1 MRSISKA
8 LAIPMILVLG
18 ALSVPSVALA
28 TGTCGV
34 TMPEIVLGAH
44 PGKLA
49 KYDLNGDGI
58 ICRRPVKVIGK
69 HVKPVYGDNTLAG

>member
-18 ALSVPSVALA
+18 ALTVPSVALA
-28 TGTCGV
+28 TGTCGGDL
-34 TMPEIVLGAH
+34 PEIAART
-44 PGKLA
+44 GKLA

-58 ICRRPVKVIGK
+58 ICGVLVEVVGK
-69 HVKPVYGDNTLAG
+69 HFKPLYEDNTLPG